1 MITELRR
8 SRRITDYLP
17 IVVTAKN
24 GTTGALLGGPFSGRI
39 IDISE
44 NGAGLLMSQVMKD
57 GFHVF
62 HSTRDNDSWMLQLTM
77 NIPPDNINFAIAA
90 RPVWL
95 DVFRKDQIKAFKMGV
110 DFMTNP
116 KGEQMKRLQK
126 AMRIQQ
132 QKRGEWWASH
142 AKTGSK

>member
-17 IVVTAKN
+17 IVVNVKN
-24 GTTGALLGGPFSGRI
+24 GTDGTLLSGPFSGRI
-39 IDISE
+39 IDISD

-57 GFHVF
+57 SFHVF
-62 HSTRDNDSWMLQLTM
+62 YSTRDNDSWMLQLTM
-77 NIPPDNINFAIAA
+77 NIPPDNLSFSIAA
-90 RPVWL
+90 RPIWL

-116 KGEQMKRLQK
+116 EGNQMKKLQK
-126 AMRIQQ
+126 AVRIQQ
-132 QKRGEWWASH
+132 QKRAQWWSSH
-142 AKTGSK
+142 TEQRK